1 MVCLGESSA
10 AGPPGADWPEIR
22 HDTQRTGANLL
33 QRRVL
38 RSNVASLKPKWHVR
52 VEEGMRAEPVVA
64 NGVVFAGNVSGAIDA
79 LRADDGKAIW
89 SFAGTFRTWWKGAPT
104 IRDGILY
111 AADTGGYGFG
121 GIRVAIDASNGNL
134 IWRKRYYGV
143 HLPGAP
149 LILGDR
155 FYEGQSTM
163 DEGQGCQ
170 TGDQVVAVDV
180 HDGSVVDRLSLT
192 PPHTSGA
199 DVWSAPALDDDGA
212 IYVGTGNPCENDV
225 PYAASNAIV
234 KIGTRPLRTQWVYQA
249 IVNDTHDLDFG
260 ATPNVVRDLVVEG
273 GKNGFVYALRRATG
287 ALVWKTDVHG
297 PVLGSAA
304 TDGARVYVPVQ
315 LDSTCGHVHC
325 GAIVALDL
333 ADGHVVWKAETKFD
347 TIFRE
352 DGSIMFD
359 DIGTLAPVTVTR
371 DLVFAAHGDGVS
383 AYDSRTGTELWR
395 WQGHQSVQAGI
406 VVVDSGVYVAELG
419 PGSQLWCFTPGGR

>member
-1 MVCLGESSA
+1 
-10 AGPPGADWPEIR
+10 
-22 HDTQRTGANLL
+22 L
-33 QRRVL
+33 QRRVV
-38 RSNVASLKPKWHVR
+38 RSNVATLAAKWHVPI
-52 VEEGMRAEPVVA
+52 EQGMRAEPVVA

-79 LRADDGKAIW
+79 LRADDGKRIW
-89 SFAGTFRTWWKGAPT
+89 SFVGTFQSWWKGAPT
-104 IRDGILY
+104 IRDGVLY

-121 GIRVAIDASNGNL
+121 GSRVAIDAQNGNL
-134 IWRKRYYGV
+134 IWRRRFLGV

-149 LILGDR
+149 LIHGDR
-155 FYEGQSTM
+155 FYEGQSAM
-163 DEGQGCQ
+163 DEGRGCQ
-170 TGDQVVAVDV
+170 TADHVVAVDI

-225 PYAASNAIV
+225 PYETSNAIL
-234 KIGTRPLRTQWVYQA
+234 KIATHPLRTQWVYQA

-273 GKNGFVYALRRATG
+273 GKTGFVYALRRATG

-297 PVLGSAA
+297 PVLGSSA

-315 LDSTCGHVHC
+315 LDPTCGHAGC

-333 ADGHVVWKAETKFD
+333 SDGHVVWKAETKFD
-347 TIFRE
+347 TVFRE
-352 DGSIMFD
+352 DGSVMLG

-371 DLVFAAHGDGVS
+371 DLVFAAHGDGLS

-395 WQGHQSVQAGI
+395 WQGHQSIQAGI
-406 VVVDSGVYVAELG
+406 VVVDSGVYVAEIG